1 MGNQNNA
8 KAKFV
13 NLLKQDEQNAIIEE
27 LKSILLLDISQEDY
41 LNAFYPSDIRDILK
55 QSPKRIQ
62 GVIHYLHKFLCDNQ
76 NDLESHFQYRQWKNS
91 LRILTTIFPVLY
103 EGQFKEQMKEILW
116 HTKISKPN
124 EEIQERDP
132 PLIISLLIR
141 LFQLCFHFGFTI
153 DALEYN
159 EQVEKNDTLLQFF
172 KQYYHN
178 VWNSYQLQVG
188 YIWKGF
194 NIQCKYPNDVAK
206 YFENRYLVLSC
217 IFALVSSSLFQSEFF
232 FEIEIQEITEE
243 KESQTQNSN
252 EMKQSNNQEEIDEQF
267 QAQKNQEKHSSN
279 EHNNLKQSQKWIVQT
294 PNAALL
300 VLQKIKFFPE
310 LLVSIIA
317 FSIFPTER
325 IKQFLRGFVNM
336 PNQIE
341 ENLQNVCLKLTSLV
355 IGGQGFIYQD
365 ALSFGKEFEEMKKAK
380 EHFSLFNIPFP
391 QFINLPQQILEGIIV
406 QLTQKFYSYYK
417 SQQQFI
423 RGTFEKQLSNFESN
437 FIFLSYIAARTVH
450 NVPNIMV
457 VFLLS
462 YFNSKKY
469 IQKVSLQILKLLS
482 AQPQL
487 NKQLC
492 ENQEFTLTF
501 TDAPISVGS
510 WADLLVTALCDKILK
525 ELLSIKEN
533 KLMEITQILFNISS
547 EIGKLN
553 LQSSEIICKLIK
565 LMANY
570 DLLLKSPNML
580 ISLQNLIG
588 TVSQIIYFFP
598 DDNFDLIQNVT
609 KIKDS
614 IKFFHELQISQK
626 KLQVWWN
633 KHGTHNPIVNQS
645 FIKSQQFQ
653 QDVQNVRESQVR
665 SFTQTQQLS
674 NQKSQ
679 QKQYQQEEIQS
690 LQQMEQ
696 IQSDRILKSLIEQD
710 KYFDKWKSYNQ
721 ENIKKFVPLIS
732 LVKLLE
738 NLFKLTLDPTEES
751 KLKSV
756 IQLHDLRSLM
766 VKQIIFKITVD
777 KFKIFKTITKQIWQ
791 NCLRN
796 SDKFPYFEKSECPCF
811 QKSYIEK

>member
-13 NLLKQDEQNAIIEE
+13 NLLKQDEENALAEE

-55 QSPKRIQ
+55 QSPKRIL
-62 GVIHYLHKFLCDNQ
+62 GVIHFLHKFLCDNQ
-76 NDLESHFQYRQWKNS
+76 NDLASHIQYRQWKNS
-91 LRILTTIFPVLY
+91 LRILTTIIPVLY
-103 EGQFKEQMKEILW
+103 EGQFKEQMKDILW

-132 PLIISLLIR
+132 PLIISLLSR

-153 DALEYN
+153 DVLEYN
-159 EQVEKNDTLLQFF
+159 DSVIQNDTLLQLF

-178 VWNSYQLQVG
+178 IWNSYQLQVG

-194 NIQCKYPNDVAK
+194 NIQCKYPNDIAK
-206 YFENRYLVLSC
+206 YFENRYLILSC
-217 IFALVSSSLFQSEFF
+217 IYALVSSTLFQQEFF
-232 FEIEIQEITEE
+232 FELEIQEITQEKGSQNSKTDEKNQSNEQEE
-243 KESQTQNSN
+243 IEEQFQEKKTQNSN
-252 EMKQSNNQEEIDEQF
+252 ENNKIQ
-267 QAQKNQEKHSSN
+267 
-279 EHNNLKQSQKWIVQT
+279 QSQKWLVQT

-310 LLVSIIA
+310 LLVSMIA

-325 IKQFLRGFVNM
+325 IKEFLKSIVNM
-336 PNQIE
+336 PNQME

-355 IGGQGFIYQD
+355 IGGQGFVYQD
-365 ALSFGKEFEEMKKAK
+365 VLPFGKEFEEMVKAK
-380 EHFSLFNIPFP
+380 EHFQLFNIPFP
-391 QFINLPQQILEGIIV
+391 QFINLPQSLLEGIIV

-437 FIFLSYIAARTVH
+437 FIFMSYLSSRTVH

-462 YFNSKKY
+462 YFNPKKY
-469 IQKVSLQILKLLS
+469 IQKVSLKILKLFS

-510 WADLLVTALCDKILK
+510 WGDLLVTALCNNLLQ
-525 ELLSIKEN
+525 ELQTIKES
-533 KLMEITQILFNISS
+533 KLTEITQIIFNISS

-553 LQSSEIICKLIK
+553 LQSSEIICSLIK
-565 LMANY
+565 QMANY
-570 DLLLKSPNML
+570 DFLLKSPKFL

-588 TVSQIIYFFP
+588 AVSQIIYFFP
-598 DDNFDLIQNVT
+598 DDNFDLIQNVI
-609 KIKDS
+609 KIKDN

-626 KLQVWWN
+626 KLQVWWG
-633 KHGTHNPIVNQS
+633 KHGTPNPIVNQS

-653 QDVQNVRESQVR
+653 KDVQDVRESQVR
-665 SFTQTQQLS
+665 SFTQSQQLS
-674 NQKSQ
+674 NQKKQ
-679 QKQYQQEEIQS
+679 QKQFQQEEIQS

-696 IQSDRILKSLIEQD
+696 IQSDRTQKTSVEYD
-710 KYFDKWKSYNQ
+710 KYIASWKSFNQ
-721 ENIKKFVPLIS
+721 DSVKQFVPLIS
-732 LVKLLE
+732 LTKLLE
-738 NLFKLTLDPTEES
+738 NLFKLALDPTDEQ

-756 IQLHDLRSLM
+756 VQSHDLRSLM

-777 KFKIFKTITKQIWQ
+777 KFEIFKTLTKQIWS

-796 SDKFPYFEKSECPCF
+796 SDKFPYFEKSECPSF
-811 QKSYIEK
+811 QQYIEK